1 MFLAYSIE
9 FVAVLN
15 QGAFSK
21 FLNFRDRDALGERI
35 KLMFQSEEDGALFR
49 SGCHHG
55 GYPKFHF
62 DLQDTES
69 RPVTFLKFTG
79 YVKMSGV

>member
-1 MFLAYSIE
+1 MFH
-9 FVAVLN
+9 
-15 QGAFSK
+15 
-21 FLNFRDRDALGERI
+21 
-35 KLMFQSEEDGALFR
+35 SEEDGTLFR
-49 SGCHHG
+49 LGCRHG

-69 RPVTFLKFTG
+69 RPVRFLKFTG